1 MSSQLRVLQLDQ
13 CNLTGS
19 HVAILMRSMC
29 PVPATARDLKLHIC
43 QNRLEKGNSDIAAA
57 IRDSLTPAHLT
68 MRMVEYA
75 KETGFRQLL
84 EAVRRN
90 TTLRSL
96 DISKA
101 SLPSEQAEE
110 ETCFVLQRCF
120 EENETLEELDI
131 SGEHAH
137 LEDSR
142 FGIGLNHALTG
153 LRRNKSL
160 KVLRLEYQNLDVQG
174 ADTLASV
181 ILGNDTLTH
190 IYCEHNN
197 VSLQGFTGIVN
208 ALEKNFSILYL
219 PSMEADKADSIRA
232 MRGRISEARTVV
244 QKGAASTTKSA
255 ARKMG
260 GVLGMGHHGKDK
272 SPMPTVQDVERSVE
286 IYEEGWRVQQER
298 MHSLLLRNYQLAEAL
313 ITREEAERGVL
324 RGDES
329 VPERPQTVG
338 SLSGILEGAMKNT
351 TPKVELDNPVEYEAS
366 RADSSSGWESAAQ
379 SEGYN
384 HANGNRNWNGDG
396 NGNGDGSGNGNGN
409 ENGRTTPMQDD
420 GGRKEYGFMSWSG
433 AHGGNGIMSPPDHTP
448 RPTEYRKVSGGG
460 YDENSARVEGGF
472 VGFSPPRRQ
481 RGLSEL
487 TATMA
492 RFELGGEHFEGGSK
506 SGSNRGS
513 QDGCERMWNV
523 DGNHEGKIGGY

>member
-1 MSSQLRVLQLDQ
+1 MLQLDQ

-29 PVPATARDLKLHIC
+29 PVPGIARDLKLHIC
-43 QNRLEKGNSDIAAA
+43 QNRLEKGNSDIAAS

-232 MRGRISEARTVV
+232 MRARISEARTVV

-298 MHSLLLRNYQLAEAL
+298 MHSLLLRNYQLAQGL
-313 ITREEAERGVL
+313 ITREEAQRGVL

-338 SLSGILEGAMKNT
+338 SMSGILEGAMKNT
-351 TPKVELDNPVEYEAS
+351 TPKVELENPVEYQV
-366 RADSSSGWESAAQ
+366 RRDDGSSGWESAAQ
-379 SEGYN
+379 PGGYN
-384 HANGNRNWNGDG
+384 NS
-396 NGNGDGSGNGNGN
+396 NGNG
-409 ENGRTTPMQDD
+409 NGRTTPMQDD
-420 GGRKEYGFMSWSG
+420 GRRKEYGFMSASE
-433 AHGGNGIMSPPDHTP
+433 AHGGNGQDHTP

-460 YDENSARVEGGF
+460 FEENSGREGGGF

-492 RFELGGEHFEGGSK
+492 RFELGGDHFHEGSNC
-506 SGSNRGS
+506 GSNRGS
-513 QDGCERMWNV
+513 QDGYERTWDV
-523 DGNHEGKIGGY
+523 DGNHECKIRGVLDR

>member
-29 PVPATARDLKLHIC
+29 PVPGTARDLKLHIC

-101 SLPSEQAEE
+101 SLPSEQAED

-120 EENETLEELDI
+120 EENETLKELDI

-137 LEDSR
+137 LEDSK

-160 KVLRLEYQNLDVQG
+160 MVLRLEYQNLDVQG

-272 SPMPTVQDVERSVE
+272 SPMPTLQDVERSVE

-298 MHSLLLRNYQLAEAL
+298 MHSLLLRNYQLAEGL

-338 SLSGILEGAMKNT
+338 SMSGILEGAMKNT
-351 TPKVELDNPVEYEAS
+351 TPKVELDNPVEYQVLS
-366 RADSSSGWESAAQ
+366 GDGSSGWESAAQ
-379 SEGYN
+379 PRCYN
-384 HANGNRNWNGDG
+384 NG
-396 NGNGDGSGNGNGN
+396 NGNGTGNG
-409 ENGRTTPMQDD
+409 NGRTTPMQDD
-420 GGRKEYGFMSWSG
+420 DGRKEYSFMSPSG
-433 AHGGNGIMSPPDHTP
+433 MHGGNGIMSPQDHTP

-460 YDENSARVEGGF
+460 YEENSSRGEGGF

-492 RFELGGEHFEGGSK
+492 RFELGGDHSQGGSN

-513 QDGCERMWNV
+513 QDGYERTWNV

>member
-1 MSSQLRVLQLDQ
+1 
-13 CNLTGS
+13 
-19 HVAILMRSMC
+19 
-29 PVPATARDLKLHIC
+29 
-43 QNRLEKGNSDIAAA
+43 
-57 IRDSLTPAHLT
+57 

-110 ETCFVLQRCF
+110 ETCYVLQRCF
-120 EENETLEELDI
+120 EENSTLEELDI

-181 ILGNDTLTH
+181 ILGNSTLTH

-232 MRGRISEARTVV
+232 MRGRVSEARTVV

-272 SPMPTVQDVERSVE
+272 FPMPTVQDVERSVE

-298 MHSLLLRNYQLAEAL
+298 MHSLLLRNYQLAEGL
-313 ITREEAERGVL
+313 ITRAEAEKGVL

-329 VPERPQTVG
+329 VPERPQTVD
-338 SLSGILEGAMKNT
+338 SMSGILEGAMKNT
-351 TPKVELDNPVEYEAS
+351 TPKVELDNPVEYQV
-366 RADSSSGWESAAQ
+366 SSGSGSGWEF
-379 SEGYN
+379 GYN
-384 HANGNRNWNGDG
+384 
-396 NGNGDGSGNGNGN
+396 NGNG
-409 ENGRTTPMQDD
+409 NGRTTPMQDD
-420 GGRKEYGFMSWSG
+420 SGRKEYGFMSL
-433 AHGGNGIMSPPDHTP
+433 ANNNIMSPQEHTP
-448 RPTEYRKVSGGG
+448 RPTDYRKVSGGG
-460 YDENSARVEGGF
+460 VEENKF
-472 VGFSPPRRQ
+472 VGFSPPTRQ

-492 RFELGGEHFEGGSK
+492 RFELGGEHST
-506 SGSNRGS
+506 SDANNGSNRGS
-513 QDGCERMWNV
+513 QDGYERTWKV
-523 DGNHEGKIGGY
+523 DENHEEKIGGY